1 MFIILMNE
9 GKWLAAREIQNQ
21 GIYWF
26 GGRFRWQAKPLGNWL
41 GKIGLKKRRL
51 PEPKKKHLTY
61 LEASHYEYLCENKWR
76 NKNWNYSG
84 GIRI

>member
-1 MFIILMNE
+1 MNE

-41 GKIGLKKRRL
+41 GKIGL
-51 PEPKKKHLTY
+51 
-61 LEASHYEYLCENKWR
+61 
-76 NKNWNYSG
+76 
-84 GIRI
+84 